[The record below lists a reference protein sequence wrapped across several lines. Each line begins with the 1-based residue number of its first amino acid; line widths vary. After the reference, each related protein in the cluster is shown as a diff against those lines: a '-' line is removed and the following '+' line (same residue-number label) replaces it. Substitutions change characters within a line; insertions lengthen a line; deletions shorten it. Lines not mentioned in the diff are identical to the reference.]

1 LKSTVINFLMKLL
14 VPKTQQDNK
23 GSGIQ
28 IGTVGGDVTIVN
40 GQRSTSAVSLEQRHL
55 LGLLGRVPD
64 RETVYK
70 FLDREFG
77 CRMVVDLK
85 PSQVMRATRYCET
98 ILKRLAGAAPET
110 QKSLFMKRLKEIK
123 LDNETHPYAVWATVV
138 DPRTSDSCKALHG
151 KAWRVDGEGIT
162 TLAGQHFDK
171 PHKDCR
177 CRVRPVTM
185 RALVAEQIQRM
196 D

>member
-1 LKSTVINFLMKLL
+1 MVINFLMGLL
-14 VPKTQQDNK
+14 TPKTQQDNK

-28 IGTVGGDVTIVN
+28 IGTVGGDVTIHH
-40 GQRSTSAVSLEQRHL
+40 GQQQRVSAISQEQHVL

-64 RETVYK
+64 KEAVHQ

-77 CRMVVDLK
+77 HHMVIDLK

-98 ILKRLAGAAPET
+98 ILKRVTGATPET
-110 QKSLFMKRLKEIK
+110 QKSLFMKRLKEIRR
-123 LDNETHPYAVWATVV
+123 DNETHPYAVWATVV

>member
-1 LKSTVINFLMKLL
+1 MVINFLMGLL
-14 VPKTQQDNK
+14 TPKTQQDNK

-28 IGTVGGDVTIVN
+28 IGTVGGDVTIMN
-40 GQRSTSAVSLEQRHL
+40 GQQRVSAISREQHTL
-55 LGLLGRVPD
+55 LSLLGRVPD
-64 RETVYK
+64 KVAVHQ

-77 CRMVVDLK
+77 HHMVIDLK

-98 ILKRLAGAAPET
+98 ILNRLVGVAPET

-123 LDNETHPYAVWATVV
+123 RDNDTHPYAVWASAV
-138 DPRTSDSCKALHG
+138 DSRTSDSCKALHG
-151 KAWRVDGEGIT
+151 KAWRVGGEGLT
-162 TLAGQHFDK
+162 TLARQHFDN

>member
-1 LKSTVINFLMKLL
+1 MVINFLMGLL
-14 VPKTQQDNK
+14 TPKTQQDNK

-28 IGTVGGDVTIVN
+28 IGTVGGDVTIMN

-55 LGLLGRVPD
+55 LGLLNRVPD
-64 RETVYK
+64 REAVYK
-70 FLDREFG
+70 FLEREFG
-77 CRMVVDLK
+77 CRMVIDLK

-98 ILKRLAGAAPET
+98 ILNRPTSATPVT
-110 QKSLFMKRLKEIK
+110 QKSLFMKRLKEIRR
-123 LDNETHPYAVWATVV
+123 DNETHPYAVWATVV
-138 DPRTSDSCKALHG
+138 DIRAAEPCKALHG
-151 KAWRVDGEGIT
+151 KAWRVDGEGLT
-162 TLAGQHFDK
+162 TLAKQHFDR